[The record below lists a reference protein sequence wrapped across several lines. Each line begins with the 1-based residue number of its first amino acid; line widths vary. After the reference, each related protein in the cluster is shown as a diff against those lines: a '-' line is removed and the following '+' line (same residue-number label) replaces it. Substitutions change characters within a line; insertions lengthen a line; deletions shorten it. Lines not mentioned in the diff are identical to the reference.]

1 MRAVVASIE
10 GELER
15 YRLLA
20 EGALRQLDDEQ
31 AARPAPGGGNS
42 VAVHFQHLG
51 GNLRSRFTDFLSSD
65 GEKPWRERDVEFAS
79 QGLSR
84 DQLLAQ
90 WDEGWGALRGA
101 LAALGDDDLDAMVVI
116 RGQSLSVVEA
126 LHRALGHV
134 SYHVGQIVQLARA
147 WRGDAW
153 EWLSIPPGRTQAYN
167 RTPTL
172 ERRPDSGDP
181 GRS

>member
-10 GELER
+10 SELER

-42 VAVHFQHLG
+42 VAVLVQHLA
-51 GNLRSRFTDFLSSD
+51 GNLRSRFTDFLTTD
-65 GEKPWRERDVEFAS
+65 GEKPWRERDAEFVP

-84 DQLLAQ
+84 AALLAR

-101 LAALGDDDLDAMVVI
+101 LAGLTDADLEQTVVI
-116 RGQSLSVVEA
+116 RGQPLRVIEA
-126 LHRALGHV
+126 LQRALAHV

-147 WRGDAW
+147 WRGDSW
-153 EWLSIPPGRTQAYN
+153 QWLSIPPGGTQAT
-167 RTPTL
+167 RRAPTL
-172 ERRPDSGDP
+172 ERGPASGDP
-181 GRS
+181 GKT